1 VTLHESKHAGYTDRG
16 RLHQHFAADP
26 SAPAAQPA
34 TEPAA
39 PLPPIPGGQPPTGQS
54 PIPGGPSARP
64 VGRSSIPSAPSPL
77 PGAPARPGAPVAQ
90 RRPQRALYVHADLGA
105 GEDDGFARLARLA
118 EPERWAGPAEARHDE
133 TWVLREY
140 VEWTF
145 ERLQQQRLVATSPD
159 GGHSVF
165 NTGLA
170 TPQQEVVYG
179 LFTPNADPDG
189 APWQLG
195 GWLPEG
201 DRRLLDHFP
210 ELPGFATY
218 TDEPADFVYDW
229 RRELTVV
236 PKQLLESKESLA
248 VLPGPL
254 RSNPYQ
260 AGLVLEGA
268 VRRAESRVR
277 RSHRVA
283 VPCWDPAYERVQLLL
298 PLALTTP
305 ESVDVALVVSREGEG
320 YRGNMVLSL
329 DVAYARARLIGRP
342 EEWLTGE

>member
-1 VTLHESKHAGYTDRG
+1 M
-16 RLHQHFAADP
+16 
-26 SAPAAQPA
+26 
-34 TEPAA
+34 
-39 PLPPIPGGQPPTGQS
+39 PGG
-54 PIPGGPSARP
+54 GP
-64 VGRSSIPSAPSPL
+64 
-77 PGAPARPGAPVAQ
+77 AQ
-90 RRPQRALYVHADLGA
+90 RRPQRSLHKHADLGL
-105 GEDDGFARLARLA
+105 GTGDDDCFTRLARLA
-118 EPERWAGPAEARHDE
+118 EPEHWAGRAATRHDE

-145 ERLQQQRLVATSPD
+145 ERLQQQRLVVTSPD

-170 TPQQEVVYG
+170 TAQQETIYG
-179 LFTPNADPDG
+179 LFGPNTDPDG
-189 APWQLG
+189 PPWQLG

-201 DRRLLDHFP
+201 DQRLLDHLP
-210 ELPGFATY
+210 ELPGLATY
-218 TDEPADFVYDW
+218 TDDPADLVYDW
-229 RRELTVV
+229 RRELTVI

-260 AGLVLEGA
+260 ASLVLEGA

-277 RSHRVA
+277 RSYRAA

-298 PLALTTP
+298 PLSLTTP

-320 YRGNMVLSL
+320 YRGNMVLGL
-329 DVAYARARLIGRP
+329 DVAYARARQIARP
-342 EEWLTGE
+342 EEWLTAE